1 MYTEEDLLPLSALQ
15 HLVFCERQCA
25 LIHLEQVWEDNPLT
39 VQGTQLHEKVDGGS
53 GETRGD
59 LRIARGLP
67 LRSFRLGLAG
77 RADAVE
83 MRRQEP
89 GGPGAEV
96 PGLPPGPWR
105 PFPVEYKR
113 GQPKSHRADEIQ
125 LCAQALCLEEML
137 ATPVPAGALFYGETR
152 RREDVPFDPELR
164 RLTEEAAARLH
175 RLVASG
181 VTPPPVR
188 EPKCD
193 RCSLIGICLPGAPR
207 ASARAYLDA
216 VLASAPLPEPR
227 PSRRPRRTS
236 S

>member
-1 MYTEEDLLPLSALQ
+1 VYGEDDLLPLSALQ

-25 LIHLEQVWEDNPLT
+25 LIHLEQLWADNPLT
-39 VQGTQLHEKVDGGS
+39 VQGTQLHEKVDEGL
-53 GETRGD
+53 GESRGD

-83 MRRQEP
+83 LHRQP
-89 GGPGAEV
+89 S
-96 PGLPPGPWR
+96 GLWQ

-137 ATPVPAGALFYGETR
+137 DTPVPSGALFYGMPR
-152 RREDVPFDPELR
+152 RRQDVPIDADLR
-164 RLTEEAAARLH
+164 RLTQDAAARLH
-175 RLVASG
+175 QLLASG

-188 EPKCD
+188 ETKCD
-193 RCSLIGICLPGAPR
+193 RCSLIDLCLPGAPR
-207 ASARAYLDA
+207 TSARAYLDA
-216 VLASAPLPEPR
+216 LLRSEPLPEPR
-227 PSRRPRRTS
+227 PARRPRRTTT
-236 S
+236 

>member
-1 MYTEEDLLPLSALQ
+1 MYSEEDLLQLSALQ

-39 VQGTQLHEKVDGGS
+39 VQGSQLHEKVDAGL
-53 GETRGD
+53 GESRGD

-83 MRRQEP
+83 FHRQP
-89 GGPGAEV
+89 SGEV
-96 PGLPPGPWR
+96 WR

-137 ATPVPAGALFYGETR
+137 AIPVPAGALFYGEPR
-152 RREDVPFDPELR
+152 RRHEVSFDAELR
-164 RLTEEAAARLH
+164 RLTEDAASRLH
-175 RLVASG
+175 RLIASG

-193 RCSLIGICLPGAPR
+193 RCSLIGVCLPGAPR
-207 ASARAYLDA
+207 VSARAYLDA
-216 VLASAPLPEPR
+216 LLSSAQLPEPR
-227 PSRRPRRTS
+227 QPRRPRRPAP
-236 S
+236 